1 MAQKITPPLNSIG
14 KYTVKAPFVINSA
27 LSYECIAIRTFED
40 MYKAGFDVYE
50 DFYKPAGLTVDS
62 GFDFNSEV
70 QNSPNIISL
79 KGSDGSILY
88 IPDTFILSIP
98 AIGDVSYSHVLLGC
112 SLGMLPDS
120 LDLTVLLKDVA
131 DFIGARIGHT
141 VDVKLMGAP
150 SFIQPTQAE
159 HEALETAREAA
170 VTVKDNLT
178 TQVIDLQKKNALL
191 VNKLD
196 TTMSVLKN
204 NNLLRGS

>member
-1 MAQKITPPLNSIG
+1 
-14 KYTVKAPFVINSA
+14 
-27 LSYECIAIRTFED
+27 
-40 MYKAGFDVYE
+40 
-50 DFYKPAGLTVDS
+50 
-62 GFDFNSEV
+62 
-70 QNSPNIISL
+70 
-79 KGSDGSILY
+79 
-88 IPDTFILSIP
+88 
-98 AIGDVSYSHVLLGC
+98 
-112 SLGMLPDS
+112 MLPDS

-178 TQVIDLQKKNALL
+178 TQVIALKQKNELL

-204 NNLLRGS
+204 NNLLKGS